1 MAEVS
6 LSGSPVPRGQFASR
20 ARNWRSV
27 LRRYSLDIWL
37 PLGFIVVLAAACF
50 LWPLVYPVPN
60 PVGGNILNAN
70 LSPLSP
76 GHLLGTDNIGN
87 DVLSRILYGG
97 RISLE
102 VGLAANLIGL
112 VIGGVIGGFAGYLG
126 GVFDTVAMRAIDILL
141 AFPSLVLLLIV
152 SEYLGPSEL
161 HVIWAISFFTVPS
174 FARLARSYTLRVR
187 EEVYVSAARVCGS
200 RSIRTFVGHIAP
212 NIGPQL
218 MTFGILGVG
227 GAITFEAAL
236 SYLGLG
242 VPPPAPSWG
251 NMISTAELQVQID
264 PIQVIIPCVFLCVT
278 ILAFNLLGDALRARW
293 NVER

>member
-1 MAEVS
+1 MAEIT
-6 LSGSPVPRGQFASR
+6 LNNNQTFPRLLASR
-20 ARNWRSV
+20 ARGWRSA
-27 LRRYSLDIWL
+27 LSRHHLDIWL

-50 LWPLVYPVPN
+50 LWPLVYPVPA
-60 PVGGNILNAN
+60 PVGGNILDAN
-70 LSPLSP
+70 LAPLSP
-76 GHLLGTDNIGN
+76 GHLFGTDNLGN

-102 VGLAANLIGL
+102 VGLAANLIGC

-126 GVFDTVAMRAIDILL
+126 GWLDGVAMRAIDVLL
-141 AFPSLVLLLIV
+141 AFPPLVLLLIV

-187 EEVYVSAARVCGS
+187 EEVFVSAARVSGS
-200 RSIRTFVGHIAP
+200 RSIRTFLGHIAP

-227 GAITFEAAL
+227 TAITFEAAL
-236 SYLGLG
+236 SFLGLG

-264 PIQVIIPCVFLCVT
+264 PVQVLIPCAFLCVT

-293 NVER
+293 NVGR

>member
-1 MAEVS
+1 MAEIT
-6 LSGSPVPRGQFASR
+6 LSDNLLPRSPTPFR
-20 ARNWRSV
+20 APGWRSA
-27 LRRYSLDIWL
+27 LRRYRLDVWL
-37 PLGFIVVLAAACF
+37 PFGFIVVLAAACF
-50 LWPLVYPVPN
+50 LWPLVYPVPA
-60 PVGGNILNAN
+60 PVGGNILDAN
-70 LSPLSP
+70 LGPLSP
-76 GHLLGTDNIGN
+76 GHLLGTDNLGN

-102 VGLAANLIGL
+102 VGLAANLIGY
-112 VIGGVIGGFAGYLG
+112 VIGGIIGGFAGYLG
-126 GVFDTVAMRAIDILL
+126 GWVDTVAMRAIDILL

-187 EEVYVSAARVCGS
+187 EEVYVSAARASGS
-200 RSIRTFVGHIAP
+200 RPVRTFAGHIAP

-227 GAITFEAAL
+227 TAITFEAAL
-236 SYLGLG
+236 SFLGLG

-251 NMISTAELQVQID
+251 NMISTAELQVQVD
-264 PIQVIIPCVFLCVT
+264 PVQVLIPCVFLCIT

-293 NVER
+293 NVEQ